1 MGAFARGT
9 SSSTSVITKVASG
22 IAVFAASAL
31 VLSGCAGT
39 SQTETFPNLKIGTVL
54 PQTGNLASL
63 GPPEEAGV
71 MLAVAD
77 INGANAGITLEVI
90 YGDSG
95 DTDNK
100 AYEIE
105 VPRLLGEDVRALI
118 GPASSGVAMQFIDQ
132 VTKEAGVILFSPAN
146 TSPDFTDYDED
157 GLYFRTA
164 PSDVLQG
171 EVLGNL
177 LAADGHETVAMI
189 VINDAYGTGL
199 RDFTTLAFEA
209 AGGEVVA
216 TPSYNVGDT
225 TFTSQINEMLAADP
239 DAIVV
244 LAFDETFTIIPALVD
259 AGFPA
264 EDLYLTDGNLTLDF
278 AAQFD
283 AGLLEGAKGTQPGPP
298 ADTIDETYKER
309 ANEIWMAS
317 GGSELTSYAYSTES
331 YDAVVL
337 MALAAL
343 AAESSLSTEIAGK
356 LSEVSGFTGG
366 GTKCTTFAECAEII
380 NGGGVADYDG
390 LSGGIALNEAGD
402 PTETAVGVYQFDAAN
417 MPQTYTG

>member
-1 MGAFARGT
+1 MRAFARGT
-9 SSSTSVITKVASG
+9 SSSTSVITKVTSG

-39 SQTETFPNLKIGTVL
+39 SQTETFPDLKIGTAL
-54 PQTGNLASL
+54 PVTGNLSFL

-77 INGANAGITLEVI
+77 INAANAGINIEVV

-100 AYEIE
+100 AYEVEI
-105 VPRLLGEDVRALI
+105 PRLLGEDVRAI
-118 GPASSGVAMQFIDQ
+118 VGAASSGVSLQFIDQ
-132 VTKEAGVILFSPAN
+132 VTKEAGVIQFSPAN
-146 TSPDFTDYDED
+146 TSPAFTDYDDD
-157 GLYFRTA
+157 GLFFRTA

-209 AGGEVVA
+209 AGGSVVA

-225 TFTSQINEMLAADP
+225 NFTSQINEMLALDP

-244 LAFDETFTIIPALVD
+244 LAFDETKTIVPALID
-259 AGFPA
+259 AGFSNDA
-264 EDLYLTDGNLTLDF
+264 LYFTDGNLADYSEDF
-278 AAQFD
+278 AP
-283 AGLLEGAKGTQPGPP
+283 GLIEGSKGTLPGPP
-298 ADTIDETYKER
+298 SDTISNDYKER
-309 ANEIWMAS
+309 AQAVWTAS
-317 GGSELTSYAYSTES
+317 GGDELTSWAYSTES

-337 MALAAL
+337 IAIAAL
-343 AAESSLSTEIAGK
+343 AAESTLSTEIAGK

-402 PTETAVGVYQFDAAN
+402 PTETAIGIYQFDAEN
-417 MPQTYTG
+417 KPQTYRG

>member
-77 INGANAGITLEVI
+77 INAANAGITLEVV

-100 AYEIE
+100 AYETE
-105 VPRLLGEDVRALI
+105 VPRLLGEDVRGLI

-225 TFTSQINEMLAADP
+225 TFTSQINEMLAAAP

-278 AAQFD
+278 ASQFE

-309 ANEIWMAS
+309 ANAIWMEN

>member
-77 INGANAGITLEVI
+77 INGANAGITLDVV

-225 TFTSQINEMLAADP
+225 TFTSQINEMLAAAP

-278 AAQFD
+278 ASQFE

-309 ANEIWMAS
+309 ANAIWMAN

>member
-105 VPRLLGEDVRALI
+105 VPRLLGEDVRGLI

-298 ADTIDETYKER
+298 ADTIDESYKER
-309 ANEIWMAS
+309 ANAIWVAS

>member
-1 MGAFARGT
+1 MRAFARGT
-9 SSSTSVITKVASG
+9 GSSTSVITKVASG
-22 IAVFAASAL
+22 VAVFAASAL

-39 SQTETFPNLKIGTVL
+39 SQTETFPDLKIGTIL

-77 INGANAGITLEVI
+77 INAANAGITLEVV

-100 AYEIE
+100 AYETEI
-105 VPRLLGEDVRALI
+105 PRLLGEDVRGLI
-118 GPASSGVAMQFIDQ
+118 GPASSGVAFQFIDQ

-199 RDFTTLAFEA
+199 RDFTTLAFEL

-216 TPSYNVGDT
+216 TPSYNVGDS

-278 AAQFD
+278 AKTFE

-298 ADTIDETYKER
+298 ADTIDATYKER
-309 ANEIWMAS
+309 ANAIWMAS
-317 GGSELTSYAYSTES
+317 GGSELTSFAYSTES

-343 AAESSLSTEIAGK
+343 AAQSSLSTEIAGK

-366 GTKCTTFAECAEII
+366 GTKCTTFAECAGII
-380 NGGGVADYDG
+380 NAGGVADYDG

-402 PTETAVGVYQFDAAN
+402 PTETAIGVYEFDAGN
-417 MPQTYTG
+417 MPQTYKG

>member
-105 VPRLLGEDVRALI
+105 VPRLLGEDVRGLI

-309 ANEIWMAS
+309 ANAIWMAS